1 MHCFGFQGKY
11 NQHALILLLRKKLGL
26 HYFHTS
32 MECLKI
38 RFESFDETFKRKCK
52 VKARRNENTKML
64 DDDILLSIFSTLNRR
79 SCKGKTVVLFI
90 SLSDLLSVCYS
101 FLSGIINFFPKIWY
115 NWKKAVNR
123 KIGIEVFKRIVAP
136 PKIGKVGQN
145 GY

>member
-1 MHCFGFQGKY
+1 
-11 NQHALILLLRKKLGL
+11 
-26 HYFHTS
+26 
-32 MECLKI
+32 
-38 RFESFDETFKRKCK
+38 
-52 VKARRNENTKML
+52 ML

-101 FLSGIINFFPKIWY
+101 FLSGIINFFLKFGTIE
-115 NWKKAVNR
+115 KKAVNR
-123 KIGIEVFKRIVAP
+123 KIGIEFLKRIVAP